1 MQHFPILY
9 IEMSICIL
17 SRMSS
22 FKFEICEQHESDVQ
36 RAQQE
41 GDADERGNAALEEP
55 PHSDR
60 LQGSRELHQLQSSQ
74 FH

>member
-1 MQHFPILY
+1 
-9 IEMSICIL
+9 
-17 SRMSS
+17 MSS
-22 FKFEICEQHESDVQ
+22 FKFEIRDEHESDVQ

-55 PHSDR
+55 PHSDH
-60 LQGSRELHQLQSSQ
+60 LQSPRELRQLQSSQ

>member
-1 MQHFPILY
+1 
-9 IEMSICIL
+9 
-17 SRMSS
+17 MSS

-55 PHSDR
+55 PHADR
-60 LQGSRELHQLQSSQ
+60 LQSTRELRQLQTSSQ